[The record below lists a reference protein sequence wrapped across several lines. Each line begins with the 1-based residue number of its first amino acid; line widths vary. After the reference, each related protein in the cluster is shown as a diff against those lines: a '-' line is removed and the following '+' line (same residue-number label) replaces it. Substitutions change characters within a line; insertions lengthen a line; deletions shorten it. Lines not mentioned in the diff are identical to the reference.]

1 MTRMQKFAGAL
12 VTSATFGLGLWCN
25 APSQQIA
32 RAGTESSE
40 ELPIPRVFH
49 GKQFTV
55 IFSNGDKQEFAQYT
69 RTISINGQPWML
81 LQNPNGNGGS
91 GQLLVNPA
99 QVRAI
104 EGVP

>member
-1 MTRMQKFAGAL
+1 MTTSRKLTLAL
-12 VTSATFGLGLWCN
+12 VGAALFTGAGFSWH
-25 APSQQIA
+25 A
-32 RAGTESSE
+32 RAESESSE
-40 ELPIPRVFH
+40 QIPRVFQ

-55 IFSNGDKQEFAQYT
+55 VFSNGDKQEFAQYV
-69 RTISINGQPWML
+69 RTINVNGQLWML